1 MKNSLIDKVLCL
13 LLLSFVLMSC
23 SALKSTDKV
32 ESRRLPNRFYNST
45 DTSNVASINWRT
57 YFDDP
62 HLIALID
69 TALKNNQELNIF
81 LQELQMRKNEIRA
94 RKGEYLPFVNGVAG
108 AGVDKAGRYTR
119 MGAVESQLSVKPGV
133 PFPDPVQDYLLGA
146 QATWEVDI
154 WKKLRNAKKAAVMSY
169 LSSVEGRNLMV
180 TQLIA
185 EIADAYYEI
194 MAMDNLLEITSKS
207 IEIQSS
213 ALSVVR
219 QQKDA
224 ARVTQ
229 LAVNRFEAQLLNTQ
243 NLQNEI
249 KQQLVETENRIR
261 FLTGS
266 FEAPVIRNS
275 VSYLRIE
282 VDSISSGI
290 PSALL
295 SNRPDIRQAEYEL
308 EASKLN
314 VKIARANFYPSFG
327 IRAGVGFQSFNTA
340 YLISPEAIMY
350 NLAGDLVAPLINRNA
365 IKAAYSTANARQIQA
380 AYTYEQVILN
390 AYLDVLNQLSK
401 IENYR
406 NSFDMKNKEAT
417 ILSGSVTIANNLFNS
432 ARADYG
438 EVLLTQREALES
450 RMELIEIKNKQLSA
464 KVNIYR
470 ALGGGWR

>member
-1 MKNSLIDKVLCL
+1 MKNSLIGKVVGLF
-13 LLLSFVLMSC
+13 LLSFTLWSC
-23 SALKSTDKV
+23 GILKSTEKV
-32 ESRRLPNRFYNST
+32 ERRKLPDCYYKST
-45 DTSNVASINWRT
+45 DTSNVASINWRG
-57 YFDDP
+57 YFEDP
-62 HLIALID
+62 QLIALID
-69 TALKNNQELNIF
+69 TALSQNQELNIF
-81 LQELQMRKNEIRA
+81 LQELQIRKNEIRS
-94 RKGEYLPFVNGVAG
+94 RKGEYLPFVNAVGG
-108 AGVDKAGRYTR
+108 AGIDKAGRYTR
-119 MGAVESQLSVKPGV
+119 MGAVESQLLVKPGV
-133 PFPDPVQDYLLGA
+133 PFPEPVQDYLIGVGA
-146 QATWEVDI
+146 SWEIDI
-154 WKKLRNAKKAAVMSY
+154 WKKLRNSKKSAVLSY
-169 LSSVEGRNLMV
+169 LGSVEGKNLMV

-185 EIADAYYEI
+185 EIAEAYYEL
-194 MAMDNLLEITSKS
+194 MALDNLLEITSTS
-207 IEIQSS
+207 IGIQSS

-219 QQKDA
+219 QQKES

-249 KQQLVETENRIR
+249 KQRIVETENRIH

-266 FEAPVIRNS
+266 FDKPVQRNS
-275 VSYLRIE
+275 HSYLAIE
-282 VDSISSGI
+282 VDSVSSGI

-295 SNRPDIRQAEYEL
+295 RNRPDIRQAEYEL

-314 VKIARANFYPSFG
+314 VRIARANFYPSFG
-327 IRAGVGFQSFNTA
+327 IRTGLGFQSFNTA
-340 YLISPEAIMY
+340 YLINPEAIMY

-365 IKAAYSTANARQIQA
+365 IKAAFSTANAKQIQA
-380 AYTYEQVILN
+380 VYAYEQVILN

-406 NSFDMKNKEAT
+406 NSFDMKNSEVG

-432 ARADYG
+432 ARADYA

-450 RMELIEIKNKQLSA
+450 KLELIEIKNKQLSA